1 VPDKL
6 EALGILVLLLP
17 GFLCAYIVQ
26 QLAVRRSQTE
36 LEKVIEGPILSFVLY
51 MLVLPFGHYQLPVS
65 WVTTPGQIGI
75 TVHWKALLALG
86 GLAIALALIYA
97 ANINHDWVL
106 RFCRWINLTER
117 TSRNTI
123 WNDAFQDIQNRY
135 LAVGLADGRSVV
147 GYLRYY
153 SDDPQEAS
161 LFLEDAAWL
170 EEKTKS
176 LLMAQVFC

>member
-1 VPDKL
+1 
-6 EALGILVLLLP
+6 
-17 GFLCAYIVQ
+17 
-26 QLAVRRSQTE
+26 
-36 LEKVIEGPILSFVLY
+36 
-51 MLVLPFGHYQLPVS
+51 
-65 WVTTPGQIGI
+65 
-75 TVHWKALLALG
+75 
-86 GLAIALALIYA
+86 
-97 ANINHDWVL
+97 
-106 RFCRWINLTER
+106 
-117 TSRNTI
+117 
-123 WNDAFQDIQNRY
+123 